1 MGDFA
6 HPTQE
11 PWMLDVTTE
20 TRAADE
26 LPIPPPAMETPCF
39 VILEDAVM
47 ANLERTAAAAGGI
60 ARLMPHV
67 KTHRAPWLVARM
79 LARGVT
85 GFKTATPA
93 EIEMALAAGAPHAVW
108 AYPTVNR
115 VAIARVI
122 RAAAAHPGARIDGLV
137 DSDEGLAAWAA
148 ELAAQPAARST
159 TNLRLRV
166 DLDPGLGRTGIAMTG
181 AALALARGVK
191 AAGAFGG
198 WHVYDGHIHDADRAV
213 RARRVE
219 AIAARLRAL
228 MADARE
234 AGLDGDVIAG
244 GSYSFDLW
252 PADLAARVSPGSF
265 TYSSSEHAAD
275 LADLGWRIAGYVVAT
290 VISVR
295 DGSATLDAGA
305 KAISPDKPMTER
317 FAGAGAI
324 RFMNE
329 EHVVVA
335 SDRLKV
341 GERVALIPRHACTAA
356 YLYERAL
363 VRGIDGGWE
372 YREQMGARR

>member
-1 MGDFA
+1 
-6 HPTQE
+6 
-11 PWMLDVTTE
+11 MLDVVRE
-20 TRAADE
+20 TRTADS
-26 LPIPPPAMETPCF
+26 LPIPPLAMETPCF

-60 ARLMPHV
+60 GRLMPHV

-79 LARGVT
+79 LACGVT

-93 EIEMALAAGAPHAVW
+93 EIEMALAAGAPQVVW

-115 VAIARVI
+115 AAIARVI
-122 RAAAAHPGARIDGLV
+122 RAATAHPAARVDGLV
-137 DSDEGLAAWAA
+137 DSDEGLAAWEA
-148 ELAAQPAARST
+148 ELAAQPAA
-159 TNLRLRV
+159 NVRLRV

-181 AALALARGVK
+181 AALDLARGVT

-213 RARRVE
+213 RARRVDE
-219 AIAARLRAL
+219 IAARLRAL
-228 MADARE
+228 LADARD

-244 GSYSFDLW
+244 GSYSFNLW
-252 PADLAARVSPGSF
+252 PADLVARVSPGSF

-295 DGSATLDAGA
+295 DGAATLDAGA

-335 SDRLKV
+335 SDRLRV
-341 GERVALIPRHACTAA
+341 GERVALVPRHACTAA

-363 VRGIDGGWE
+363 VRGMDGGWE
-372 YREQMGARR
+372 YRAQLGARR

>member
-1 MGDFA
+1 
-6 HPTQE
+6 
-11 PWMLDVTTE
+11 MLDVVTP
-20 TRAADE
+20 TRAQSVFD
-26 LPIPPPAMETPCF
+26 LPIPPLAMETPCF

-47 ANLERTAAAAGGI
+47 QNLERTAAAAGGM

-67 KTHRAPWLVARM
+67 KTHRAAWLAERM

-93 EIEMALAAGAPHAVW
+93 EIEMALAAGAPRVVW

-115 VAIARVI
+115 AAIARVI
-122 RAAAAHPGARIDGLV
+122 AAAAAHPAARVDGMV
-137 DSDEGLAAWAA
+137 DSSEGLAAWAA
-148 ELAAQPAARST
+148 ELAAASPA
-159 TNLRLRV
+159 NVRLRI
-166 DLDPGLGRTGIAMTG
+166 DLDPGLGRTGIAMTD
-181 AALALARGVK
+181 AAIELARGVQE
-191 AAGAFGG
+191 AGVFGG
-198 WHVYDGHIHDADRAV
+198 WHVYDGHIHDADKAV

-219 AIAARLRAL
+219 EIAARLRAL
-228 MADARE
+228 LASARE

-244 GSYSFDLW
+244 GSYSFNLW
-252 PADLAARVSPGSF
+252 PADLVARVSPGSF

-295 DGSATLDAGA
+295 AGTATLDAGA

-335 SDRLKV
+335 SDALKV
-341 GERVALIPRHACTAA
+341 GERVALVPRHACTAA

-363 VRGIDGGWE
+363 VRGMDGGWE
-372 YREQMGARR
+372 YRAQLGARR